1 MRALL
6 ALSFLL
12 AALPLRANEIDYF
25 CLFTNA
31 AAAQANPAVGAYW
44 HPATSDGPGDWDRS
58 QTNPGLSVVT
68 PQAIVNG
75 VSSAT
80 GFWIMISTFGP
91 KAALDADTSCVMK
104 LDRDAAVAGYIPGVV
119 VAPRTIS
126 SITNASGTTA
136 IVTTAAPHGLSS
148 HSTANIVGASPA
160 GFNGGYTITVTGA
173 STFTYQLGT
182 AIGSPAAPVGTYTA
196 TLPAT
201 SANTFAT
208 SSVITGANRTAL
220 TFSPV
225 PLGSR
230 YPLPV
235 GQ

>member
-25 CLFTNA
+25 CLFTNVA
-31 AAAQANPAVGAYW
+31 GAQANPAVGAYW
-44 HPATSDGPGDWDRS
+44 HPATSDSPADWDRS

-91 KAALDADTSCVMK
+91 NAALDADTSCVMK
-104 LDRDAAVAGYIPGVV
+104 LDRDAAIAG
-119 VAPRTIS
+119 
-126 SITNASGTTA
+126 NA
-136 IVTTAAPHGLSS
+136 
-148 HSTANIVGASPA
+148 
-160 GFNGGYTITVTGA
+160 
-173 STFTYQLGT
+173 
-182 AIGSPAAPVGTYTA
+182 
-196 TLPAT
+196 
-201 SANTFAT
+201 FAT
-208 SSVITGANRTAL
+208 STVITGANRTAL

-230 YPLPV
+230 YPLPL